1 MEKLNKINKLIN
13 KLYYN
18 LFIENFKGKI
28 KNNFPENYYRWDLI
42 KYLINKNNYKNYL
55 EIGCDQNQL
64 FSKIEIENKTG
75 VDPESGGNIKT
86 TSDDFFLNN
95 AEKFD
100 IIFID
105 GLHIYE
111 QVKKDILNSINCLND
126 GGIVL
131 VHDCMPDSLA
141 KQAVPRF
148 KMKWNGDVWKAIV
161 DLRQNKD
168 LDIYTCEMDE
178 GIGVVKKNKNSEIL
192 KLDKPINKLK
202 FKDYYNNYLME
213 YKDKKIYDK
222 INELFAYYSCS
233 VNKYCS
239 YFS

>member
-13 KLYYN
+13 KIYYN
-18 LFIENFKGKI
+18 IFIENFKEKI

-42 KYLINKNNYKNYL
+42 KYLINKNDYKDYL

-86 TSDDFFLNN
+86 TSDDFFLSNTK
-95 AEKFD
+95 KFD

-105 GLHIYE
+105 GLHMYQ
-111 QVKKDILNSINCLND
+111 QVKKDIINSINCLND
-126 GGIVL
+126 DGIIL

-148 KMKWNGDVWKAIV
+148 KLKWNGDVWKAIV

-178 GIGVVKKNKNSEIL
+178 GIGIIKKNNNSEIL
-192 KLDKPINKLK
+192 KIDKPINKLK
-202 FKDYYNNYLME
+202 FKDYYNNYKNYLRVISIE
-213 YKDKKIYDK
+213 EFKEK
-222 INELFAYYSCS
+222 F
-233 VNKYCS
+233 
-239 YFS
+239 

>member
-1 MEKLNKINKLIN
+1 MERLNKINKLIN
-13 KLYYN
+13 KVYYN
-18 LFIENFKGKI
+18 LFIENFKRKI

-86 TSDDFFLNN
+86 TSDDFFLSNT
-95 AEKFD
+95 EKFD

-105 GLHIYE
+105 GLHMYE

-178 GIGVVKKNKNSEIL
+178 GIGIIKKNKNSEIL

-202 FKDYYNNYLME
+202 FKDYYNNY
-213 YKDKKIYDK
+213 KDYLRVISIDEFKEK
-222 INELFAYYSCS
+222 F
-233 VNKYCS
+233 
-239 YFS
+239 

>member
-13 KLYYN
+13 KVYYN
-18 LFIENFKGKI
+18 LFIENFKEKI

-42 KYLINKNNYKNYL
+42 RYLINKNDYKNYL

-86 TSDDFFLNN
+86 TSDDFFSTNTK
-95 AEKFD
+95 KFD

-178 GIGVVKKNKNSEIL
+178 GIGIIKKNKNSEIL

-202 FKDYYNNYLME
+202 FKDYYNNY
-213 YKDKKIYDK
+213 KDYLRVISIDEFKEK
-222 INELFAYYSCS
+222 F
-233 VNKYCS
+233 
-239 YFS
+239 

>member
-13 KLYYN
+13 KVYYN

-178 GIGVVKKNKNSEIL
+178 GIGIIKKNKNSEIL

-202 FKDYYNNYLME
+202 FKDYYNNY
-213 YKDKKIYDK
+213 KDYLRVISIDEFKEK
-222 INELFAYYSCS
+222 F
-233 VNKYCS
+233 
-239 YFS
+239 

>member
-1 MEKLNKINKLIN
+1 MEKLNKINKLFN
-13 KLYYN
+13 KIYYN
-18 LFIENFKGKI
+18 IFVENFKEKI

-95 AEKFD
+95 TGKFD

-105 GLHIYE
+105 GLHMYE
-111 QVKKDILNSINCLND
+111 QVKKDIINSVNCLND
-126 GGIVL
+126 DGIVL

-168 LDIYTCEMDE
+168 LNIYTCEMDE
-178 GIGVVKKNKNSEIL
+178 GIGIIKKNKNSKIL
-192 KLDKPINKLK
+192 KLDKPINRLK
-202 FKDYYNNYLME
+202 FKDYYNNY
-213 YKDKKIYDK
+213 KDYLRVISIDEFKEK
-222 INELFAYYSCS
+222 F
-233 VNKYCS
+233 
-239 YFS
+239 